1 MITLHNESDYKA
13 AMVELDRIWHLLDD
27 DGDAIDRE
35 WFDHLVDAIIEY
47 EDTHFSW
54 EQYEPQPNIPSNL
67 LLSYCCFYYYGD
79 LMNEKIKSM
88 LTKADFI
95 MWDGESWAPK
105 GAIVD
110 WNADYT
116 VEMTTFITDLVMEAA
131 NVAAM
136 ITGTFNDEVYY
147 GVVDHFTE
155 PDRDTN
161 DFTPYEPTEID
172 EWSDYDKDC

>member
-1 MITLHNESDYKA
+1 
-13 AMVELDRIWHLLDD
+13 
-27 DGDAIDRE
+27 
-35 WFDHLVDAIIEY
+35 
-47 EDTHFSW
+47 
-54 EQYEPQPNIPSNL
+54 
-67 LLSYCCFYYYGD
+67 
-79 LMNEKIKSM
+79 MNEKIKSM

-105 GAIVD
+105 GAVVD

-147 GVVDHFTE
+147 GVIDHFTE
-155 PDRDTN
+155 PDRNTN
-161 DFTPYEPTEID
+161 DYTPYEPTEID
-172 EWSDYDKDC
+172 EWKSYDEDC